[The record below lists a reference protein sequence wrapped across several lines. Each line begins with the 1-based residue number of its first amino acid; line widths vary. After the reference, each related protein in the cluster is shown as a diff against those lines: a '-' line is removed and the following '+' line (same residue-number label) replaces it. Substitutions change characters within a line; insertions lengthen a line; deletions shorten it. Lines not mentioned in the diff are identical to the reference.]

1 MFTLATCFLQ
11 DGLYLADVEWDAW
24 EYFHDSYKKR
34 MRKHSLRM
42 EIVEIVEWKE
52 YQICIFKTFWI
63 SIFQRKIKK
72 WLSTL

>member
-11 DGLYLADVEWDAW
+11 DGLYLADVEWEAW
-24 EYFHDSYKKR
+24 EYFQGAYTKR

-52 YQICIFKTFWI
+52 YHICIFKTFWI
-63 SIFQRKIKK
+63 SILQRKIKK
-72 WLSTL
+72 WLQL